1 MGLEAVL
8 APLFTIR
15 PVDWAA
21 PDPRQVDSVLLTSG
35 NAARMGGEKLGQFF
49 HLPCYT
55 AGEASAQAARV
66 AGFRSVQAGPSDGEA
81 ALQMMIAAGA
91 QRPLHLCGRDHVA
104 PRHPQL
110 QLLRRVVY
118 SSDEVQRLPAQ
129 AIGAVRSGAV
139 ALLHSPRAALLF
151 GKLIV
156 LAGLDRKGTSIAAI
170 SAAAAD
176 AAGTGW
182 RRVETATQPRDEA
195 LLELGAKLCET
206 ARSDTGN
213 ADEC

>member
-1 MGLEAVL
+1 MGLL
-8 APLFTIR
+8 AGVR
-15 PVDWAA
+15 PWW
-21 PDPRQVDSVLLTSG
+21 S
-35 NAARMGGEKLGQFF
+35 N
-49 HLPCYT
+49 
-55 AGEASAQAARV
+55 
-66 AGFRSVQAGPSDGEA
+66 
-81 ALQMMIAAGA
+81 
-91 QRPLHLCGRDHVA
+91 
-104 PRHPQL
+104 

-129 AIGAVRSGAV
+129 AIGAVRSDAV
-139 ALLHSPRAALLF
+139 ALLHSPRAALVF
-151 GKLIV
+151 GKLME
-156 LAGLDRKGTSIAAI
+156 LAGLERRGTSIAAI

-182 RRVETATQPRDEA
+182 RRVATAAQPRDEA